1 MTADHR
7 RAAVLCG
14 IGTWL
19 PPRVVTNDDLAR
31 QLDTSDAWIRSRTG
45 IRERRVIEPGTS
57 TSDLAVEAGARALKS
72 AGGANADLVVVATT
86 TPDHP
91 CPSTAPEVASR
102 LGMAGVPAFDL
113 NAVCAGFVYS
123 LATAAGHI
131 AAGTA
136 ERVLVI
142 GADTFTT
149 VLDPH
154 DRTTAAI
161 FGDGAGAVVLRAGTA
176 DEPGALGPFD
186 LGSDGT
192 NADLLI
198 VPAGGSRQRGSG
210 RPPDPAD
217 AYFRMDGP
225 PVFRNAVTR
234 MSESA
239 TKVLAHAGWRIE
251 EVDRF
256 ACHQANARIL
266 SAVARNLEVPEDRV
280 VRNVDRVG
288 NTVAASIP
296 LVLADAAAAGDVVP
310 GHRVLITS
318 FGAGLSWGSTVITWP
333 DVDLG

>member
-210 RPPDPAD
+210 RPPDPED
-217 AYFRMDGP
+217 VYFRMDGP

-251 EVDRF
+251 DVDRF